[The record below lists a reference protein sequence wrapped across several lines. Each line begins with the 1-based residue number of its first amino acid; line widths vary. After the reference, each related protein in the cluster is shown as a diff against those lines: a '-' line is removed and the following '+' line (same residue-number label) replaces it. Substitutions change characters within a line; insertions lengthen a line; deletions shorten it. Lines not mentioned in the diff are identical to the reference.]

1 MYFQKSTKNLRL
13 RLSYPARKHM
23 AVTIC
28 ALFLPLFVAGCD
40 DTTDT
45 SSALRPVKTWTVP
58 AAQRAPSSAWTGTI
72 EPAEEVTLHFRID
85 GKLASRPVDIGSP
98 VKKNQTVATL
108 TGSQSQ
114 EEVAASLAEYQDALA
129 AEKKGRQDLERTR
142 KLYQIGT
149 ASRAQLEEAIASVTA
164 LNARKVRAQAQ
175 KTGAL
180 NESGFSTLKA
190 PFDGIVTLFT
200 PYPGQTVTN
209 GQDVVR
215 IASRNAEAQFSVP
228 ASVAAKL
235 HEGDSISV
243 IAGATKTDA
252 RIRYISPQLDNSTR
266 TSLVRASLSL
276 PENTL
281 LYGSTVSV
289 ELNENTGKVI
299 PLPASSLTRSGNQ
312 PAVFVVNPKTHKL
325 ESRDV
330 TIQRFSVDKAY
341 VSAGLQAG
349 EHVVAAGVSTLT
361 DGEKVAISSEAVK

>member
-1 MYFQKSTKNLRL
+1 
-13 RLSYPARKHM
+13 M

-28 ALFLPLFVAGCD
+28 ALFIPLFMSGCD
-40 DTTDT
+40 DTPSV
-45 SSALRPVKTWTVP
+45 SSDALRPVKTWTVP
-58 AAQRAPSSAWTGTI
+58 TAQQAPSSAWTGTV

-85 GKLASRPVDIGSP
+85 GRLASRPVDIGSP
-98 VKKNQTVATL
+98 VTKNQTVATL

-114 EEVAASLAEYQDALA
+114 EEVAAALAEYQDAFA
-129 AEKKGRQDLERTR
+129 AEKKGRQDLERTK
-142 KLYQIGT
+142 KLYEIGT

-175 KTGAL
+175 KSGAL

-200 PYPGQTVTN
+200 PYPGQTVTA

-215 IASRNAEAQFSVP
+215 IASRNAEVQFSVP
-228 ASVAAKL
+228 ATVAAKL

-243 IAGATKTDA
+243 IAGERKTNA

-276 PENTL
+276 PENAI
-281 LYGSTVSV
+281 LYGSAVSV

-299 PLPASSLTRSGNQ
+299 PLPASSLMRAGNQ
-312 PAVFVVNPKTHKL
+312 PAVFVVDPKTHKL

-330 TIQRFSVDKAY
+330 TIQRYSVDKAY

-349 EHVVAAGVSTLT
+349 EQVVAAGVSTLT
-361 DGEKVAISSEAVK
+361 DGEKVAISAGAVK